1 MSKTTEKSKN
11 KANIDTKKDP
21 MIENQYWQEVEWTCP
36 IRGKIKQKV
45 LITKYKPS
53 KDTSLNIIRTGNPLI
68 DESPLSE
75 LTNEDVEV
83 LE

>member
-1 MSKTTEKSKN
+1 MSKITEKSKN
-11 KANIDTKKDP
+11 KATAEAKKDP
-21 MIENQYWQEVEWTCP
+21 MVETKYWQEIEWVCP
-36 IRGKIKQKV
+36 LRGKIKQKV

-53 KDTSLNIIRTGNPLI
+53 KDTSLNIIKTGNPLI

-75 LTNEDVEV
+75 LTSEDIEV